1 MFITERKTILAHIAK
16 IYKSDRR
23 TIIVVAGPP
32 AAGKSTLAELL
43 VDDLNLSERGRAA
56 LVPMDGF
63 HLDNAQLDKMGLRQR
78 KGAPETFDAVGFV
91 KLVSQISEKQSEI
104 YYPTFDRTVDAVIPD
119 AETLSLETQ
128 IVVIEGNYLL
138 LNEQPWSNLIPF
150 LDLTIFVRPN
160 LETLKERLIER
171 WREHGFDEN
180 AALDKAM
187 GNDIPNAIY
196 VLEKSKAADLEFKTN
211 A

>member
-1 MFITERKTILAHIAK
+1 MFIKERKTILSRIAK

-23 TIIVVAGPP
+23 TIIAVAGPP

-43 VDDLNLSERGRAA
+43 VDDLNSTERGKAA

-63 HLDNAQLDKMGLRQR
+63 HLDNAQLDKMGLRHR

-91 KLVSQISEKQSEI
+91 KLVCRISENQSDI
-104 YYPTFDRTVDAVIPD
+104 YYPTFDRTVDAVIPE
-119 AETLSLETQ
+119 AQALSLETQ

-171 WREHGFDEN
+171 WREHGFGEN

-187 GNDIPNAIY
+187 GNDIPNALY

>member
-1 MFITERKTILAHIAK
+1 MAYIAK
-16 IYKSDRR
+16 ICKSDRR
-23 TIIVVAGPP
+23 LIIAVAGPP
-32 AAGKSTLAELL
+32 AAGKSTLAERL
-43 VDDLNLSERGRAA
+43 VDDLNSTERGRAA

-63 HLDNAQLDKMGLRQR
+63 HLDNAQLDKMGLRHR

-104 YYPTFDRTVDAVIPD
+104 YYPTFDRTVDAVIPE
-119 AETLSLETQ
+119 AQALSLETQ

-138 LNEQPWSNLIPF
+138 INEQPWSNVIPF

-171 WREHGFDEN
+171 WREHGFGEN

-187 GNDIPNAIY
+187 GNDIPNALY

>member
-1 MFITERKTILAHIAK
+1 MFITERKTILAYIAK
-16 IYKSDRR
+16 ICKSDRR
-23 TIIVVAGPP
+23 LIIAVAGPP
-32 AAGKSTLAELL
+32 AAGKSTLAERL
-43 VDDLNLSERGRAA
+43 VDDLNSTERGRAA

-63 HLDNAQLDKMGLRQR
+63 HLDNAQLDKMGLRHR

-104 YYPTFDRTVDAVIPD
+104 YYPTFDRTVDAVIPE
-119 AETLSLETQ
+119 AQALSLETQ

-138 LNEQPWSNLIPF
+138 INEQPWSNVIPF

-171 WREHGFDEN
+171 WREHGFGEN

-187 GNDIPNAIY
+187 GNDIPNALY